1 MVEGLRIFQQEDGQF
16 CLTIMEPGG
25 LGASYWKIFEEKE
38 ISGGGYTWE
47 GLVDSLVMLKMPNA
61 NSTYETGAEADN
73 AYITS
78 ADRGVLERIAAM
90 IEEAV
95 SDDRLLLQAIENAD
109 DLE

>member
-1 MVEGLRIFQQEDGQF
+1 MKNGRRSSDFSA
-16 CLTIMEPGG
+16 GG
-25 LGASYWKIFEEKE
+25 WAILPDDHGARWPRS
-38 ISGGGYTWE
+38 
-47 GLVDSLVMLKMPNA
+47 
-61 NSTYETGAEADN
+61 